1 MHTQCVTKESAMSE
15 MTNRLNLP
23 YIMPAQAMKHVTH
36 NEALQR
42 LDASVQL
49 AIDFI
54 ASAPPEEPVEG
65 LICWV
70 DEDAEGDFLD
80 QSGNIAFWQDDA
92 WQFITPLDGWLAWF
106 KTDERLRVFASGNWQ
121 ELELPETG
129 EFDQLG
135 VGASPD
141 ATNRFALSS
150 DACLLNHGSGGG
162 HQLKINKLSASHT
175 ASLLFQA
182 AWSGYAEMG
191 LAGNNAFSIKQSPDG
206 SNWFSGL
213 TISDNGIVRFPSRP
227 LAIAGHSTASVTFV
241 HSDQSGFSSLDANQG
256 GFALGTTISGSMQK
270 LVIPTSGFYLTLAH
284 LLMMSTGT
292 HGAYIDVNNEQK
304 GESLI
309 LQTANGEQSLSSTQ
323 CLYLEKDDEVCL
335 GHIGSGTIEFGPGK
349 STFTLIHIG

>member
-1 MHTQCVTKESAMSE
+1 MSE
-15 MTNRLNLP
+15 MTNRLKLP

-54 ASAPPEEPVEG
+54 ASTPPEEPVEG

-70 DEDAEGDFLD
+70 DIDAEGDFLH
-80 QSGNIAFWQDDA
+80 QSGNLAFWQDGA

-106 KTDERLRVFASGNWQ
+106 KTDERLRVFKSGDWQ

-162 HQLKINKLSASHT
+162 HQLKINKLSANYT

-213 TISDNGIVRFPSRP
+213 TISDNGIVSFPSRP
-227 LAIAGHSTASVTFV
+227 LAIAGHATASVSFGP
-241 HSDQSGFSSLDANQG
+241 SDQSGFSSLDVNQG

-270 LVIPTSGFYLTLAH
+270 LVIPASGLYLTLSH

-292 HGAYIDVNNEQK
+292 HGAYISVNDAQK

-309 LQTANGEQSLSSTQ
+309 LQTASGEQSLSSTQ
-323 CLYLEKDDEVCL
+323 CLYLEMDDEVCL

-349 STFTLIHIG
+349 STLTLIHIG